1 MARRVE
7 VQLVD
12 DLDGGTADESITFSL
27 DGTTYEID
35 LSKKHADK
43 LRSALEPFVA
53 AAQKV
58 SGTSGRHRVGGVRG
72 RRAPARTDRAQNQAI
87 RDWALRNGL
96 DVSPRGRISRAVVE
110 QYEAQAG
117 R

>member
-1 MARRVE
+1 MVRRVE
-7 VQLVD
+7 VRLVD
-12 DLDGGTADESITFSL
+12 DLDGGTADESVTFSL
-27 DGTTYEID
+27 DGITYEID
-35 LSKKHADK
+35 LSKEHAGE

-58 SGTSGRHRVGGVRG
+58 AGSSTRHRVGGMRG

-87 RDWALRNGL
+87 RDWAIRNGL
-96 DVSPRGRISRAVVE
+96 EVSPRGRISRAVME